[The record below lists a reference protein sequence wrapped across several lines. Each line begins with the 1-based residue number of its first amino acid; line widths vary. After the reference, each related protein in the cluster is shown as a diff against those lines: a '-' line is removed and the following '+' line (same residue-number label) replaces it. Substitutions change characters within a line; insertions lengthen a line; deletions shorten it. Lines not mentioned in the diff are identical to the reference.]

1 MQYYFHS
8 DLGAWNRKTEE
19 ELYKMLYER
28 QRLVYMGII
37 PYVDDKI
44 DLDAEDFFA
53 YLQGWLGK
61 NRYAK
66 STVSCYRMAEGRLRK
81 FYKAQVLPFSKI
93 NNDFL
98 KRFEIWCGEKP
109 RSHCGVKYHR

>member
-1 MQYYFHS
+1 
-8 DLGAWNRKTEE
+8 
-19 ELYKMLYER
+19 MLYER
-28 QRLVYMGII
+28 QRLVDMGII

-66 STVSCYRMAEGRLRK
+66 STVSSYYMAEGRLRK
-81 FYKAQVLPFSKI
+81 FCKAQVLPFSKI

-98 KRFEIWCGEKP
+98 KRFEIWCGETPFTMRGKI
-109 RSHCGVKYHR
+109 SQVTINKMIANIEFICYQALNEG